1 MDDDQTLTA
10 RLAADLDG
18 AFEQFVR
25 ANADGVYSVA
35 LRLLGDAH
43 EAEDVA
49 QETFVRAY
57 RSLARWPKERI
68 LELRPRPWLTRI
80 TLNLVRNRAR
90 VRRPHTQPLRDGTWV
105 APEAERPEVHAERVE
120 ATAAVTALLERLP
133 ERDRVAIVLKHVHG
147 LGYPEVAEA
156 LGRPVGTVK
165 AQVHRGLAKLREA
178 LGADDSKS
186 GTMADNEVTR

>member
-18 AFEQFVR
+18 AFEQLVR
-25 ANADGVYSVA
+25 AHADGVFSVA
-35 LRLLGDAH
+35 LRLLGDRH

-57 RSLARWPKERI
+57 RSLARWPKERV
-68 LELRPRPWLTRI
+68 LELRPRPWLARI
-80 TLNLVRNRAR
+80 ALNLVRNRAR
-90 VRRPHTQPLRDGTWV
+90 AKGPRTQPLDEEAWA
-105 APEAERPEVHAERVE
+105 APEAERPEVHAERV
-120 ATAAVTALLERLP
+120 ASTAAVVALLGRLP
-133 ERDRVAIVLKHVHG
+133 ERDRDAIVLKHVHG

-165 AQVHRGLAKLREA
+165 AQVHRGLARLREA
-178 LGADDSKS
+178 LSDDA
-186 GTMADNEVTR
+186 TLHEVKT